1 VRFSIVTATNNSER
15 FLAQTIESVISQ
27 KGDFEIHYV
36 IVDNRST
43 DRTAE
48 IAARY
53 QSLLKQR
60 EAGTQSRKVSMEFV
74 SERDDGMYEA
84 INRGFARSSGDVMAW
99 INSDDIYL
107 PGAFADVSK
116 ELLENP
122 GVAWLKGVTSY
133 VDENS
138 EIPQPGMCNLYDR
151 RWIEAGFYGPL
162 FAFIQQDSVFW
173 KSSLWD
179 RVGGC
184 NSSLRLCGDYFLWR
198 EFARFEPLYSL
209 PCYLSCFRRRAAQLS
224 TDMEGY
230 WREAAGRDRIPG
242 RGKQRLIARCLK
254 STTLPRA
261 LRLAIRR
268 GVLGTPHYR
277 YLPRRDSEGGSTG
290 RAAHADVI
298 DDRVTSAVL
307 L

>member
-1 VRFSIVTATNNSER
+1 MRFSIVTPTNNSER

-27 KGDFEIHYV
+27 NGDFEIHYV
-36 IVDNRST
+36 IVDNQST

-53 QSLLKQR
+53 QSLLKLK
-60 EAGTQSRKVSMEFV
+60 EGTQSGKVSLEFV
-74 SERDDGMYEA
+74 SGRDRGMYEA

-99 INSDDIYL
+99 INSDDVYL
-107 PGAFADVSK
+107 PGAFAAVSQA
-116 ELLENP
+116 LLEHP
-122 GVAWLKGVTSY
+122 GVVWLKGVTSY
-133 VDENS
+133 INETS
-138 EIPQPGMCNLYDR
+138 EIPQAGMCNLYDR

-162 FAFIQQDSVFW
+162 FTFIQQDSVFW

-184 NSSLRLCGDYFLWR
+184 DASLRLSGDYFLWR
-198 EFARFEPLYSL
+198 EFASFEPLYSL

-230 WREAAGRDRIPG
+230 WREAAGKDRIPG
-242 RGKQRLIARCLK
+242 FGKQRLLARCLQ
-254 STTLPRA
+254 STKLPRA
-261 LRLAIRR
+261 LRLALR
-268 GVLGTPHYR
+268 GGFLGTPHYR
-277 YLPRRDSEGGSTG
+277 FLPRPDSEGAPPGG
-290 RAAHADVI
+290 AANADVI

-307 L
+307 V

>member
-1 VRFSIVTATNNSER
+1 VRFSIVTPTSNSER

-36 IVDNRST
+36 IVDNLST

-53 QSLLKQR
+53 ESLLKQK
-60 EAGTQSRKVSMEFV
+60 EVGLHSRKVSLEFV
-74 SERDDGMYEA
+74 SERDRGMYEA
-84 INRGFARSSGDVMAW
+84 INRGFAHCCGDVMAW

-107 PGAFADVSK
+107 PGAFAAVSRA
-116 ELLENP
+116 LLEQP

-133 VDENS
+133 IDEKS
-138 EIPQPGMCNLYDR
+138 EIHQAGMCNLYDQ
-151 RWIEAGFYGPL
+151 RWIEAGYYGPL

-184 NSSLRLCGDYFLWR
+184 DASLRLCGDYYLWR
-198 EFARFEPLYSL
+198 EFARFEPLYSF
-209 PCYLSCFRRRAAQLS
+209 PRYVSRFRRRGAQLS
-224 TDMEGY
+224 SDMGGY
-230 WREAAGRDRIPG
+230 WREASSKDGVPG
-242 RGKQRLIARCLK
+242 LDKKRFLARCLK
-254 STTLPRA
+254 STALPGS

-268 GVLGTPHYR
+268 GFLGTPHYR
-277 YLPRRDSEGGSTG
+277 FLPGPGSEGGSPDW
-290 RAAHADVI
+290 AAHIGVI
-298 DDRVTSAVL
+298 EDRVTSAVL
-307 L
+307 V

>member
-1 VRFSIVTATNNSER
+1 VRFSIVTATKNSER

-53 QSLLKQR
+53 QSLLKRR
-60 EAGTQSRKVSMEFV
+60 EAGTQSMKVSMELV
-74 SERDDGMYEA
+74 SERDGGMYEA

-99 INSDDIYL
+99 INSDDVYL
-107 PGAFADVSK
+107 PGAFAAVSRAF
-116 ELLENP
+116 LEHP
-122 GVAWLKGVTSY
+122 GIAWLKGVTSY
-133 VDENS
+133 IDENS
-138 EIPQPGMCNLYDR
+138 EIPQPGTCNLYDR

-179 RVGGC
+179 RAGGC
-184 NSSLRLCGDYFLWR
+184 DASLRLSGDYFLWR
-198 EFARFEPLYSL
+198 AFARFEPLYSI

-242 RGKQRLIARCLK
+242 LGKQRLLARWLK
-254 STTLPRA
+254 STKLPGA

-268 GVLGTPHYR
+268 GFLGTPHYR
-277 YLPRRDSEGGSTG
+277 FLPWPDSEDGSPG
-290 RAAHADVI
+290 RAAHAAVI

>member
-1 VRFSIVTATNNSER
+1 VRFSIVTPTSNSER

-27 KGDFEIHYV
+27 KGDFEIYYV

-53 QSLLKQR
+53 QSLLKLR
-60 EAGTQSRKVSMEFV
+60 EADTQSRKVFMEFV

-84 INRGFARSSGDVMAW
+84 INRGFARTSGDVMAW
-99 INSDDIYL
+99 INSDDVYL
-107 PGAFADVSK
+107 PGAFAAVSQAF
-116 ELLENP
+116 LEHP
-122 GVAWLKGVTSY
+122 EVAWLKGVTSY
-133 VDENS
+133 IDENS

-151 RWIEAGFYGPL
+151 RWIEAGIYGPL

-173 KSSLWD
+173 KSSLWG
-179 RVGGC
+179 RAGGC
-184 NSSLRLCGDYFLWR
+184 DPSLRLCGDYFLWR

-209 PCYLSCFRRRAAQLS
+209 PCNLSCFRRRSAQLS
-224 TDMEGY
+224 ADMEGY
-230 WREAAGRDRIPG
+230 WREAGGKDRIPG
-242 RGKQRLIARCLK
+242 LGKQRLLARCLK
-254 STTLPRA
+254 STKLPRG
-261 LRLAIRR
+261 LRLGIRR
-268 GVLGTPHYR
+268 GFLGTPHYCF
-277 YLPRRDSEGGSTG
+277 LPRPALKGGLPG
-290 RAAHADVI
+290 WAAHADVI

>member
-1 VRFSIVTATNNSER
+1 MRFSIVTATNNSER
-15 FLAQTIESVISQ
+15 FLARTIESVISQ

-53 QSLLKQR
+53 QSLVKLGD
-60 EAGTQSRKVSMEFV
+60 AGTRSRKVAMEFV
-74 SERDDGMYEA
+74 SERDGGMYEA
-84 INRGFARSSGDVMAW
+84 INRGFARLRGDVMAW
-99 INSDDIYL
+99 INSDDVYL
-107 PGAFADVSK
+107 PGAFAAVSRA
-116 ELLENP
+116 LLEHP
-122 GVAWLKGVTSY
+122 GVTWLKGVTSY
-133 VDENS
+133 IDESS

-162 FAFIQQDSVFW
+162 FVFIQQDSVFW
-173 KSSLWD
+173 RSSLWD

-184 NSSLRLCGDYFLWR
+184 DASLRLSGDYFLWR
-198 EFARFEPLYSL
+198 AFARFEPLYSL
-209 PCYLSCFRRRAAQLS
+209 PCYLSCFRQRTAQLS
-224 TDMEGY
+224 TDTEGY

-242 RGKQRLIARCLK
+242 LGKQRLLARCLK
-254 STTLPRA
+254 STKLPAA

-268 GVLGTPHYR
+268 GFLGTPHYR
-277 YLPRRDSEGGSTG
+277 FLPRPNLAGGSPG
-290 RAAHADVI
+290 AADTDAI
-298 DDRVTSAVL
+298 DDRITSAVL